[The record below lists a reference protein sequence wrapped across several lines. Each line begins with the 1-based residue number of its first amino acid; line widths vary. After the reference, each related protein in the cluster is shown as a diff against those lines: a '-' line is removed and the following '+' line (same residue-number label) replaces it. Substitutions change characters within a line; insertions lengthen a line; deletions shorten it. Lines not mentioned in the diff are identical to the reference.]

1 MISFLTLLVMAISEP
16 VLPAGLMPDNL
27 RAAADTGKPKVAP
40 RPSDQRK
47 AKPSQPKGPA
57 AQRGKPAPKPTGD
70 PRLKRRKPPQLH
82 SPRVP

>member
-1 MISFLTLLVMAISEP
+1 MLSFLTLFVMAISEP
-16 VLPAGLMPDNL
+16 LLPAVLTPDHI
-27 RAAADTGKPKVAP
+27 RAVADTVKPKPAA

-70 PRLKRRKPPQLH
+70 PQLKRRKPPQLH